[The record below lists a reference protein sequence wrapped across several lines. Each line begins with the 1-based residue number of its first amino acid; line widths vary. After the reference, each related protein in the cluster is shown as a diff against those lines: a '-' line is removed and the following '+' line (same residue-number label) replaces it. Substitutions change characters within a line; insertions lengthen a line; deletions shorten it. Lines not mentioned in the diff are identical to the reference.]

1 MVKNTTGGKRSKCL
15 ARKNETQYVSKLR
28 ISDSCYEKYAIVTKL
43 YGGSVCSVFCDDN
56 ITRNAIIRGKFSGK
70 NKRNHIIGPG
80 TILLVGLRDW
90 SSHSTLETCDVLEVY
105 SLYELDLLKQRP
117 DFHFDLLNNSFTH
130 NNNDAFHFSTFIE
143 IHTDTHTD
151 THTHN
156 DIIQE
161 LTDEDIYDI

>member
-28 ISDSCYEKYAIVTKL
+28 ISDSCYEKYAIVKKL

-80 TILLVGLRDW
+80 TILLVGLREW
-90 SSHSTLETCDVLEVY
+90 SSHSTLETCDVIEVY

-117 DFHFDLLNNSFTH
+117 DFHFDLLNNSFTDKH
-130 NNNDAFHFSTFIE
+130 THTDNTFHFSTIS
-143 IHTDTHTD
+143 HTETETD
-151 THTHN
+151 THTHTHTE
-156 DIIQE
+156 I
-161 LTDEDIYDI
+161 LTDEQIYDI